1 MNYLVDRFPDA
12 VRVNG
17 TIYPVNA
24 DFRVGLRIMCAF
36 EDKRLT
42 EWEKQIVMCSLLYRD
57 SQPEDFGAACAAARK
72 FLDCGEDRRE
82 DDDAPVRGRVYSFT
96 KDARYIY
103 SAILQTHG
111 IDLKEARTLHWWKFC
126 SLFADLRDDTTF
138 QNIVSLRR
146 RHERGQLTKEE
157 RRLWVELQPV
167 LSLDDPE
174 PDPER
179 DAALAEF
186 ERRMKGG

>member
-17 TIYPVNA
+17 TIYPVNT

-42 EWEKQIVMCSLLYRD
+42 DWEKQIVMCSLLYRD

-82 DDDAPVRGRVYSFT
+82 DDDAPVPGRVYSFT

-111 IDLKEARTLHWWKFC
+111 IDLQEARTLHWWKFC

-157 RRLWVELQPV
+157 RRLWFELQPV
-167 LSLDDPE
+167 LSLEEPE

-179 DAALAEF
+179 DEALAEF